1 MFGLNEGRWKWTV
14 SKDCLGRESKGAR
27 VHTIPNPLQVPRHLN
42 STLYFVFRELFR
54 MDAWYFSLQ
63 SHWSVQSQESRSYR
77 DGACLMA
84 AIVRP
89 TYFTQDRIS
98 RYTKSGLEKARK
110 SGSLSTGL
118 LNNISRA
125 SDQSC
130 RLTSRVCTVSSKST
144 GRNALRGDYC
154 VSEDHYCSK
163 QRSSQGRGTSSRI
176 LVYTRRYQRNSGYVM
191 QLSESARPAYRQSR
205 DPDTVD

>member
-1 MFGLNEGRWKWTV
+1 MRGTSRFNLTGQRRVKISVLQGRCV
-14 SKDCLGRESKGAR
+14 PDCCHCPPYLL
-27 VHTIPNPLQVPRHLN
+27 H
-42 STLYFVFRELFR
+42 
-54 MDAWYFSLQ
+54 
-63 SHWSVQSQESRSYR
+63 
-77 DGACLMA
+77 
-84 AIVRP
+84 P
-89 TYFTQDRIS
+89 TSDFQGIQ
-98 RYTKSGLEKARK
+98 KSGLEKARK
-110 SGSLSTGL
+110 SGSLSTGV
-118 LNNISRA
+118 LNNTSRA